1 MAEPVGGPDAEPG
14 DAVAAALTVVGGT
27 LLTMAP
33 GSGPLAPG
41 WMTVG
46 SDGRILAVGA
56 GDPPPGGHGR
66 VLDVSGCLVAPG
78 FVSAHSHLF
87 TSGSRGLGMDQSLY
101 GWIDA
106 MTRYTR
112 AADPDDMYWLTL
124 HGALD
129 FLSNGIT
136 TAYDFAANRMTFHA
150 RADGS
155 GSYDGGLRPVEVVHN
170 QLVAKVDA
178 GIRFVHSFML
188 DEAWTKG
195 PEAAVAQGEQMLEFA
210 AGYRHAPG
218 YLGCAISGG
227 VQWGLGPELAEAEAT
242 LMERHGL
249 VNQPHFLE
257 SPFDVAGQQE
267 RFDWYRRAG
276 ALGPALVFGHF
287 IHTTPAMVAEAAA
300 AGCAMVWQ
308 PTSNGRL
315 GSGVADIPA
324 YRAAGM
330 RIGMGL
336 DDQACT
342 DVADPWQNMRF
353 GLYLLRAM
361 SRDPGVLGVYDVL
374 WLHTMG
380 SAEALGLQ
388 DHIGSLEAGKWA
400 DFVVVD
406 PRRPDTGPVW
416 DPYGTYVLASSLRN
430 LKQVY
435 VGGKLVSE
443 AGVAVGVDAGR
454 VSKEVHTRLA
464 AIGAQVAGS

>member
-1 MAEPVGGPDAEPG
+1 MPVASPTGSEARQQISTDGAFTLSG
-14 DAVAAALTVVGGT
+14 AV

-33 GSGPLAPG
+33 GTGPLLPG

-46 SDGRILAVGA
+46 TDGKILAIGS
-56 GDPPPGGHGR
+56 GDPPATRAP
-66 VLDVSGCLVAPG
+66 VVDVSGCLVAPG

-87 TSGSRGLGMDQSLY
+87 TSGSRGLGMDESLY

-112 AADPDDMYWLTL
+112 VADPEDIYWLTL

-129 FLSNGIT
+129 FLANGIT

-150 RADGS
+150 SADGS
-155 GSYDGGLRPVEVVHN
+155 GAYGGPLRPIELVQN
-170 QLVAKVDA
+170 QLQAKVDS
-178 GIRFVHSFML
+178 GIRFLHSFML
-188 DEAWTKG
+188 DEAWSNG
-195 PEAAVAQGEQMLEFA
+195 PEAALEEGEAMLAHAEGFRSCPEF
-210 AGYRHAPG
+210 
-218 YLGCAISGG
+218 LGCALSGG
-227 VQWGLGPELAEAEAT
+227 VQWALGPELAESEAI
-242 LMERHGL
+242 LMQRHGL

-257 SPFDVAGQQE
+257 SPFDVAGQQQ

-276 ALGPALVFGHF
+276 ALGPGLVFGHF
-287 IHTTPAMVAEAAA
+287 IHTTPAMVAEAAG

-330 RIGMGL
+330 RVGMGL

-353 GLYLLRAM
+353 GLYLLRAI
-361 SRDPGVLGVYDVL
+361 SEDPRALGVYDVL

-388 DHIGSLEAGKWA
+388 DQIGSLEVGKWA

-406 PRRPDTGPVW
+406 PRQPDTGPVW
-416 DPYGTYVLASSLRN
+416 DPYGTYVLACSLRN

-435 VGGKLVSE
+435 IGGRLVSQDG
-443 AGVAVGVDAGR
+443 APVHVDSLR
-454 VSKEVHTRLA
+454 VSKEVHHRLSGIRA
-464 AIGAQVAGS
+464 RVEGA